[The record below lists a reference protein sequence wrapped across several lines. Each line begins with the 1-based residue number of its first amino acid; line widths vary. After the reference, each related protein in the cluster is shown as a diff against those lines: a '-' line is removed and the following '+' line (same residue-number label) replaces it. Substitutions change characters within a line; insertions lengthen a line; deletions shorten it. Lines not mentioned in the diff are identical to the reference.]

1 MAGGQISNA
10 IALFIDIGE
19 GVARLGVSNG
29 YSLACHLLRDDV
41 QIPGAV
47 FHLRHTAHLDFAV
60 GLERPGMADHRLCRD
75 RCSCIG
81 ERVFRNGYRGGGRA
95 RFRRK
100 GRRNH
105 PRQLRHQH
113 GIQYHD
119 VVGYHVLLKAADDKV
134 VETSFEDDDFNI
146 YPSKNAVIY
155 PGVGDHFTVYYLR
168 RFPDDFIIV
177 DDDDS
182 PWATALR
189 CGKLRDAVQEANAK
203 YEFDHGNTSYR
214 TAYVAVINDLLDN
227 KCVADESERDEFRH
241 DLENVRAGQP

>member
-1 MAGGQISNA
+1 MDILWHVIYFVTMSKFLVLFFIFGILPILISLSVWKGRA
-10 IALFIDIGE
+10 WQTIGYAVIAVL
-19 GVARLGVSNG
+19 ALVS
-29 YSLACHLLRDDV
+29 
-41 QIPGAV
+41 V
-47 FHLRHTAHLDFAV
+47 FFGTGIAV
-60 GLERPGMADHRLCRD
+60 GVVHAF
-75 RCSCIG
+75 G
-81 ERVFRNGYRGGGRA
+81 E
-95 RFRRK
+95 K
-100 GRRNH
+100 GAATITGSYGTSTVYND
-105 PRQLRHQH
+105 
-113 GIQYHD
+113 HD
-119 VVGYHVLLKAADDKV
+119 VVGYHVLLRTADGKV

-177 DDDDS
+177 DNDDS

-203 YEFDHGNTSYR
+203 YEFDRGNTSYR